1 MVQWPIGMHPLRRR
15 KLSVIIGVLLLVALA
30 AGLVL
35 YALRQNISLFYTP
48 SQIMAGSVPTLNSIR
63 VGGVVVKGSIQ
74 RDPNSLDVQF
84 KLTDYAQTVTIKYQ
98 GVLPDLFREEQ
109 GVIAQGTLQDDLSF
123 QATQVLAKHDEN
135 YMPPEV
141 KASLQPKLLEKVSLP
156 TRLSPNSLADVPRL
170 DRGIKRSR
178 SALAEKLTS

>member
-1 MVQWPIGMHPLRRR
+1 MHPLRRR
-15 KLSVIIGVLLLVALA
+15 KLSVIIGILLLVALA

-48 SQIMAGSVPTLNSIR
+48 SQIMAGSVPTLNAIR

-123 QATQVLAKHDEN
+123 
-135 YMPPEV
+135 
-141 KASLQPKLLEKVSLP
+141 
-156 TRLSPNSLADVPRL
+156 
-170 DRGIKRSR
+170 
-178 SALAEKLTS
+178 

>member
-1 MVQWPIGMHPLRRR
+1 MHPIRRR
-15 KLSVIIGVLLLVALA
+15 KLSVILGVLLLVALA

-48 SQIMAGSVPTLNSIR
+48 SQIMTGTVPTLHSIR
-63 VGGVVVKGSIQ
+63 VGGMVVKGSIQ
-74 RDPNSLDVQF
+74 HDPNSLGVQF
-84 KLTDYAQTVTIKYQ
+84 KLTDYAQTISVTYQ

-109 GVIAQGTLQDDLSF
+109 GVIAQGSLQDNFVF

-141 KASLQPKLLEKVSLP
+141 KASLQPKLM
-156 TRLSPNSLADVPRL
+156 
-170 DRGIKRSR
+170 
-178 SALAEKLTS
+178 EKLKS

>member
-1 MVQWPIGMHPLRRR
+1 MHPIRRR
-15 KLSVIIGVLLLVALA
+15 KLSVIFGVLLLVALA

-48 SQIMAGSVPTLNSIR
+48 SQIMTGTVPILHSIR
-63 VGGVVVKGSIQ
+63 VGGMVVKGSIQ
-74 RDPNSLDVQF
+74 RDPNSLGVQF
-84 KLTDYAQTVTIKYQ
+84 KLTDYAQTISVTYQ

-109 GVIAQGTLQDDLSF
+109 GVIAQGSLQDNFVF

-141 KASLQPKLLEKVSLP
+141 KATLQPKLMEKFKS
-156 TRLSPNSLADVPRL
+156 
-170 DRGIKRSR
+170 
-178 SALAEKLTS
+178 

>member
-1 MVQWPIGMHPLRRR
+1 MHPLRRR
-15 KLSVIIGVLLLVALA
+15 KLSVIIGILLLVALA

-48 SQIMAGSVPTLNSIR
+48 SQIMAGSVPTLNAIR

-135 YMPPEV
+135 YMPPEA
-141 KASLQPKLLEKVSLP
+141 KAAIDKAAVERASKTLKANP
-156 TRLSPNSLADVPRL
+156 
-170 DRGIKRSR
+170 
-178 SALAEKLTS
+178 